1 MRELSAQN
9 SQHRYRID
17 KFKVPPTSREEF
29 LKGVRDTQSF
39 LATLP
44 GFVGNSVFEQSSGPG
59 AFNFVTMVEW
69 ESAEAIERAAKAVT
83 ARFEATG
90 FNPQS
95 TRSRLGIEADVAI
108 YRETPTAA
116 LE

>member
-17 KFKVPPTSREEF
+17 KFKVPPASREEF

-39 LATLP
+39 LATIP
-44 GFVGNSVFEQSSGPG
+44 GFIRNALFEQSSGPG
-59 AFNFVTMVEW
+59 VFNFVTMVEW

-90 FNPQS
+90 FNPQA
-95 TRSRLGIEADVAI
+95 TRVRLGIEADVAI
-108 YRETPTAA
+108 YRQTSGAT

>member
-17 KFKVPPTSREEF
+17 KFKVPLASREEF

-44 GFVGNSVFEQSSGPG
+44 GFIGNAVFDQSSGPG
-59 AFNFVTMVEW
+59 IFNLVTMVEW
-69 ESAEAIERAAKAVT
+69 ESVEAIERAAKAVT
-83 ARFEATG
+83 ERFEATG
-90 FNPQS
+90 FS
-95 TRSRLGIEADVAI
+95 TQATRARLGIE
-108 YRETPTAA
+108 
-116 LE
+116 

>member
-17 KFKVPPTSREEF
+17 KFKVPPAAREEF
-29 LKGVRDTQSF
+29 LKGVRDTQGF

-44 GFVGNSVFEQSSGPG
+44 GFVGNSIFEQSSGPG

-69 ESAEAIERAAKAVT
+69 ESAEAIERAVKAVT
-83 ARFEATG
+83 ERFEATG
-90 FNPQS
+90 VNPV
-95 TRSRLGIEADVAI
+95 RSRNSSNTVIRRGIW
-108 YRETPTAA
+108 
-116 LE
+116 

>member
-17 KFKVPPTSREEF
+17 KFKVPPASREEF

-44 GFVGNSVFEQSSGPG
+44 GFIGNALFEQSSGPSV
-59 AFNFVTMVEW
+59 FNFVTMVEW

-83 ARFEATG
+83 TRFEGTG
-90 FNPQS
+90 FNPQA
-95 TRSRLGIEADVAI
+95 TRSRFGIEADVAI
-108 YRETPTAA
+108 YREAPTAP